1 MLEKKEAV
9 IAEVIFHNEANGY
22 TVAVCE
28 SVDEQFTAVG
38 FLPSSSKGRTYAL
51 SGKWD
56 KHPIY
61 GEQFSFSSYEEVM
74 PQSNEG
80 IESFLASGILKGIG
94 KKTASA
100 IVARF
105 GKDTFDII
113 RNEPERLTEIGGI
126 GPAKARTISES
137 FQSHRELAEITLY
150 FRNYDINAES
160 VIKLYKRYGSDT
172 VALIEENPYRVI
184 KDVHGIGF
192 KKADAMAL
200 KIGIAKDDPH
210 RIKSAIDFVLRW
222 YASEGNTYVPQK
234 ELCEKAGELLD
245 VSSEDVE
252 DRLVEMVFEGDVQIK
267 NAEGRPAVYL
277 MQYFL
282 AEQYTAGKLAELNDF
297 PVRRI
302 RADVDALIK
311 QTESRKGIKLSD
323 NQQLAVTSILA
334 YGVSIVTGG
343 PGTGKTT
350 ILNTLIDIFEY
361 EGLKTAVAA
370 PTGRAAKRITET
382 SGYGAVTIHRL
393 LEYSYSEDDDAM
405 LFGRTEENP
414 LEYDAIIVDEASMI
428 DLLLMRGLLAAIK
441 PGTRLI
447 IVGDADQLP
456 SVGAGNVLRNMIE
469 SERIYCIKL
478 TEIFRQAQESLIIV
492 NSHRINKGEYPDY
505 NERDGDFFLV
515 RKNGEKEILAA
526 IKDLYIRRLPGYYT
540 DCEPMRDIQ
549 ILTPV
554 RKGMLG
560 SLNLNAE
567 LQGLLNPARPGVCE
581 RKFGDKIF
589 REGDKVMQ
597 MRNNYNMKWKRAS
610 NLAEGEG
617 IFNGDVGFIHTVDNE
632 NGRIV
637 VVFDDDKFASYDAT
651 NFDELELAYAMTVH
665 KSQGSEFPIVV
676 MPVSWFPPILAV
688 RNLLYTA
695 VTRGKRLVVMVGS
708 EDRLQDMVDNN
719 STRMRYSGLAENL
732 RNAMGNMQ

>member
-1 MLEKKEAV
+1 MQEKKEAM
-9 IAEVIFHNEANGY
+9 IADVIFHNEANGY

-28 SVDEQFTAVG
+28 SEDAQFTAVG

-61 GEQFSFSSYEEVM
+61 GEQFSFSSYEEIM

-94 KKTASA
+94 KKTAAA
-100 IVARF
+100 IVGRF

-113 RNEPERLTEIGGI
+113 RNEPARLTEISGI
-126 GPAKARTISES
+126 GPAKAETISES
-137 FQSHRELAEITLY
+137 FQAHRELAEVTLY
-150 FRNYDINAES
+150 FRHYDISPES
-160 VIKLYKRYGSDT
+160 VIKLYKRYGNDT
-172 VALIEENPYRVI
+172 IALIEENPYRAI
-184 KDVHGIGF
+184 RDVSGIGF

-200 KIGIAKDDPH
+200 KLGIAKDDPH
-210 RIKSAIDFVLRW
+210 RIKSAIDFVLHH

-234 ELCEKAGELLD
+234 ELCEKAGEFLD

-252 DRLVEMVFEGDVQIK
+252 DCLVEMLFEGDVQIQ

-277 MQYFL
+277 MHYFL
-282 AEQYTAGKLAELNDF
+282 AEQYTAGKLAALNDF

-302 RADVDALIK
+302 HADVDALIK
-311 QTESRKGIKLSD
+311 QTESRKGIALSA
-323 NQQLAVTSILA
+323 NQQLAVTSTLA

-382 SGYGAVTIHRL
+382 SGYDAATVHRL
-393 LEYSYSEDDDAM
+393 LEYTYSEDEDAM

-414 LEYDAIIVDEASMI
+414 LEYDVVIVDEASMI

-456 SVGAGNVLRNMIE
+456 SVGAGNVLRDMID
-469 SERIYCIKL
+469 SERIYCVKL

-526 IKDLYIRRLPGYYT
+526 VKDLYVRRLPGYYT
-540 DCEPMRDIQ
+540 DCDPVHDIQ
-549 ILTPV
+549 VLTPV
-554 RKGMLG
+554 RRGAVG
-560 SLNLNAE
+560 SINLNAE
-567 LQGLLNPARPGVCE
+567 LQSLLNPARPGAAE

-597 MRNNYNMKWKRAS
+597 TKNNYNMQWTRAS
-610 NLAEGEG
+610 DRMEGEG
-617 IFNGDVGFIHTVDNE
+617 VFNGDIGFIHTVDNE

-637 VVFDDDKFASYDAT
+637 VVFDDEKFTSYDAT
-651 NFDELELAYAMTVH
+651 SFDELELAYAMTVH
-665 KSQGSEFPIVV
+665 KSQGSEFPIVI
-676 MPVSWFPPILAV
+676 MPVSWFPPMLAV

-695 VTRGKRLVVMVGS
+695 VTRGKRLVIMVGS
-708 EDRLQDMVDNN
+708 EDRLKDMVDNN
-719 STRMRYSGLAENL
+719 STRLRYSGLAEKL
-732 RNAMGNMQ
+732 RNTMEYTE